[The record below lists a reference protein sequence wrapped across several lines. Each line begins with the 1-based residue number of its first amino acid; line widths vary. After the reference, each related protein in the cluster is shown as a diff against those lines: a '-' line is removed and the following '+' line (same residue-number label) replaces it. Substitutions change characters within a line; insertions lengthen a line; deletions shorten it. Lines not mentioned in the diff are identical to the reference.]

1 LLGCCFVWLNINAQ
15 LSNLTTKKI
24 AAKGVVKIDN
34 KTIVPNS
41 VFIKNI
47 DTSFYTLNVQKGELI
62 WRKSLAFDSVTITYR
77 TLSFAFNST
86 ASRFNYDSVK
96 NNFLAPQPFIFN
108 KNNQQKNGNGL
119 FDFGTVN
126 YNGSFGRSLSFGN
139 NQDAVFNSQLNLQI
153 SGFIGDS
160 IQIAAAITD
169 NNIPIQPDGTTQQ
182 LNEFDRILLQFK
194 KRDWELNLGDIDIR
208 QTSAY
213 YLNFY
218 KRLQGVSYA
227 QTSKISKQSTNKLL
241 VSAAIAKGKF
251 TRNVFQGQ
259 EGNQGPYRLT
269 GANNELYFVVLAN
282 TERIFIDGELMQR
295 GEDQDYIINY
305 NTAEITFTPKRMITK
320 DKRIQIEFE
329 YADRNYLNSL
339 LYANDEFEWQKKL
352 KVNIG
357 VYSNNDAKNSPI
369 NQTLDTKQIQFL
381 ANLGD
386 SVQNAFYPVASID
399 TFSASKILYARINL
413 SGSNDSIYYYSTNKD
428 SAKYN
433 LNFIDVGANKGNY
446 IPLLNN
452 VNGKAYQYIAP
463 INGIPQGNYEPATF
477 LVTPKKQQLVNLST
491 QYQLN
496 DKTVLKT
503 DMALSNYD
511 VNTYSQKDKNNNTG
525 YATKFQLERKGV
537 WHIVNKRV
545 QLNTK
550 LGYEYNDANFKPL
563 ERLRTVEFTRDWGLN
578 LINNTASESLP
589 SATIEIKDDSSNALK
604 YTAAGYFR
612 GDGYSGFRQ
621 SLLHQ
626 HNIKGWQITS
636 NFNLTNSNTAI
647 TKGFFLRPSIAV
659 NKLIPHFKNFQIGG
673 SYALEHNLQ
682 KSTTTD
688 TVNAASFAFETIAAY
703 IKSNQQ
709 KNNRWTLSYNTR
721 NNKLPYNQTLLATDR
736 SHNYN
741 LLIELLQNKK
751 HQFKGNITYRQLQ
764 VINENITN
772 LKADNSLLGRVEYII
787 NEWNGFVTGNTLYEI
802 GAGQEQ
808 KKDFSYIEVQAG
820 RGQYTWNDYNGDG
833 IQQLNEFEIAQFP
846 DQAKFIRVFTPTNV
860 FVKANYTQFNYS
872 LLLSPRALTN
882 TIKNKRFKNIITRF
896 SAQSA
901 LQAGKKILAQGNP
914 EFNPFTGKIADTAL
928 ISLSQVFTN
937 TLSFNRFSSSW
948 GIDIS
953 NTSNYSKSLLTYGFE
968 SRQLNEWTFRGR
980 VNIKRIYTIEILQK
994 VGSNNLL
1001 TPNFANRNYALNTF
1015 SSEPKFTYINSTKY
1029 RLQTSYQYLQKTNS
1043 VLYGGEKSVTNSLNI
1058 EGKYNAVQ
1066 NTSLTAKFT
1075 YSNISYLGAT
1085 NTTVSYIMLDGLLPG
1100 KNYLWNIE
1108 FTKRLINNLE
1118 ISFSYEGRKPGET
1131 RTINTGRAS
1140 IRALL

>member
-1 LLGCCFVWLNINAQ
+1 MLGCIGVWANVQAQ
-15 LSNLTTKKI
+15 LSNINTKKI
-24 AAKGVVKIDN
+24 VARGTVTIDS

-41 VFIKNI
+41 VSIKNI
-47 DTSFYTLNVQKGELI
+47 DTSYYTINAIKGELI
-62 WRKSLAFDSVTITYR
+62 WRKQLLVDSITITYR
-77 TLSFAFNST
+77 TLSFAFNSA
-86 ASRFNYDSVK
+86 ASRFNYDSIK

-108 KNNQQKNGNGL
+108 RHNQQKTGNGL

-194 KRDWELNLGDIDIR
+194 KQDWELNLGDIDIR

-218 KRLQGVSYA
+218 KRLQGVSFA
-227 QTSKISKQSTNKLL
+227 QTSKVGKQATTKLL

-251 TRNVFQGQ
+251 TRNIFQGQ

-329 YADRNYLNSL
+329 YADRNYLNAL
-339 LYANDEFEWQKKL
+339 IYANNEFEWRKKL
-352 KVNIG
+352 KINIG
-357 VYSNNDAKNSPI
+357 VYNNADAKSSPI
-369 NQTLDTKQIQFL
+369 NQTLDSRQKQFL

-386 SVQNAFYPVASID
+386 STQNAFYPIAGID
-399 TFSASKILYARINL
+399 TFSASKILYARIKLNA
-413 SGSNDSIYYYSTNKD
+413 SNDSIYYYSTNKD
-428 SAKYN
+428 SAKYS
-433 LNFIDVGANKGNY
+433 LNFVEVGINKGHY
-446 IPLLNN
+446 IPLLNSI
-452 VNGKAYQYIAP
+452 NGKVYQYIAP
-463 INGIPQGNYEPATF
+463 INGITQGNFEPATF
-477 LVTPKKQQLVNLST
+477 LVTPKKQQLVNVST

-511 VNTYSQKDKNNNTG
+511 ANTYSLKDKTNNTG
-525 YATKFQLERKGV
+525 YATKLQIERKGV
-537 WHIVNKRV
+537 WHFAKKSV

-550 LGYEYNDANFKPL
+550 LGYEYNDVNFKPL

-578 LINNTASESLP
+578 MLNIAASESLP
-589 SATIEIKDDSSNALK
+589 TASIEIKDDSSNVLQ

-612 GDGYSGFRQ
+612 GDGYNGFRQ
-621 SLLHQ
+621 ALLQKHS
-626 HNIKGWQITS
+626 IKGWQVNS
-636 NFNLTNSNTAI
+636 SFNLTNSNTLL
-647 TKGFFLRPSIAV
+647 TKGFFLRPTITII
-659 NKLIPHFKNFQIGG
+659 KLLPKFKHIEIGAG
-673 SYALEHNLQ
+673 YALEHNLQ
-682 KSTTTD
+682 KSSITD
-688 TVNAASFAFETIAAY
+688 TVNAVSFAFETISAF

-709 KNNRWTLSYNTR
+709 KDNRWTFSYNTR
-721 NNKLPYNQTLLATDR
+721 SNKLPYNQTLLSTDR
-736 SHNYN
+736 SYNYN
-741 LLIELLQNKK
+741 LLVELLQNKN
-751 HQFKGNITYRQLQ
+751 HQIRGNITYRQLQ
-764 VINENITN
+764 VVNDAITN

-802 GAGQEQ
+802 GSGQEQ

-833 IQQLNEFEIAQFP
+833 IQQLNEFELAQFQ
-846 DQAKFIRVFTPTNV
+846 DQAKFIRVYTPTNV
-860 FVKANYTQFNYS
+860 FIKANYTQLNYS
-872 LLLSPRALTN
+872 LLLSPRALAN
-882 TIKNKRFKNIITRF
+882 RIKNKHFKNIITRF
-896 SAQSA
+896 NLQSA
-901 LQAGKKILAQGNP
+901 LQTGKKILAQGNP
-914 EFNPFTGKIADTAL
+914 EFNPFNGKIADTAL
-928 ISLSQVFTN
+928 ISLTKIFSN

-948 GIDIS
+948 GVDIS
-953 NTSNYSKSLLTYGFE
+953 NVINFSKSLLTYGFE
-968 SRQLNEWTFRGR
+968 SRQLNEWTIRGR
-980 VNIKRIYTIEILQK
+980 INIKRIYTFEFLQK
-994 VGSNNLL
+994 FSDNNLL
-1001 TPNFANRNYALNTF
+1001 TPSFNNRNYALSTIT
-1015 SSEPKFTYINSTKY
+1015 SEPKFIYTNSTKY
-1029 RLQTSYQYLQKTNS
+1029 RLQASYQYMQKLNS
-1043 VLYGGEKSVTNSLNI
+1043 ILYGGEQSISHSLNI

-1066 NTSLTAKFT
+1066 NTSVTAKFT
-1075 YSNISYLGAT
+1075 YSNISYVGTA

-1100 KNYLWNIE
+1100 KNFLWNIE
-1108 FTKRLINNLE
+1108 FTKRLVNNLE

-1131 RTINTGRAS
+1131 RTINIGRAS

>member
-1 LLGCCFVWLNINAQ
+1 M
-15 LSNLTTKKI
+15 
-24 AAKGVVKIDN
+24 VKVDS

-41 VFIKNI
+41 VSINNI
-47 DTSFYTLNVQKGELI
+47 DTSFYTINPAKGELI
-62 WRKSLAFDSVTITYR
+62 WRKNLAVDSVTITYR
-77 TLSFAFNST
+77 TLSLAFNST

-96 NNFLAPQPFIFN
+96 NNFLAPQPFVFN
-108 KNNQQKNGNGL
+108 RNNQQKNGNGL
-119 FDFGTVN
+119 FDFGTIN

-160 IQIAAAITD
+160 IQISAAITD

-208 QTSAY
+208 QTNAY

-218 KRLQGVSYA
+218 KRLQGVSFA
-227 QTSKISKQSTNKLL
+227 QANKIGKQGTNKLL
-241 VSAAIAKGKF
+241 VSGAIAKGKF
-251 TRNVFQGQ
+251 TRNIFQGQ

-329 YADRNYLNSL
+329 YADRNFLNSL
-339 LYANDEFEWQKKL
+339 VYANDEFEWHNKL

-357 VYSNNDAKNSPI
+357 VYSNSDAKSSPI
-369 NQTLDTKQIQFL
+369 NQTLKNSQKQFL

-386 SVQNAFYPVASID
+386 SIQNAFYPVADTD
-399 TFSASKILYARINL
+399 TFSASKILYARIKL
-413 SGSNDSIYYYSTNKD
+413 SNSNDSIYYYSTNKD
-428 SAKYN
+428 SAKYS
-433 LNFIDVGANKGNY
+433 LNFVEVGANKGNY
-446 IPLLNN
+446 IPLLNSI
-452 VNGKAYQYIAP
+452 NGKVYQYITP
-463 INGIPQGNYEPATF
+463 INGVPQGNYEPATF
-477 LVTPKKQQLVNLST
+477 LVTPKKQQLINLST
-491 QYQLN
+491 QYQFN

-511 VNTYSQKDKNNNTG
+511 VNTYSQKDKANNTG
-525 YATKFQLERKGV
+525 YATKFQLERKSL
-537 WHIVNKRV
+537 WHFTNKKV

-563 ERLRTVEFTRDWGLN
+563 ERLRAVEFTRDWGLN
-578 LINNTASESLP
+578 LLNNTTSESLP
-589 SATIEIKDDSSNALK
+589 TAIIEIKDDSSNTLQ

-621 SLLHQ
+621 SLLHH
-626 HNIKGWQITS
+626 HNIKGWQIAS
-636 NFNLTNSNTAI
+636 SLNLTNSNAAL
-647 TKGFFLRPSIAV
+647 TKGYFLKPSITV
-659 NKLIPHFKNFQIGG
+659 NKLLPRFKNFEIGAG
-673 SYALEHNLQ
+673 YALEHNLQ
-682 KSTTTD
+682 KSSTAD
-688 TVNAASFAFETIAAY
+688 TVNTLSFAFETITAFV
-703 IKSNQQ
+703 KSNQQ
-709 KNNRWTLSYNTR
+709 KDNRWTISYNTR
-721 NNKLPYNQTLLATDR
+721 SNKMPYNQILLATDR

-741 LLIELLQNKK
+741 FLVELLQNKK
-751 HQFKGNITYRQLQ
+751 HQVRGNITYRQLQ
-764 VINENITN
+764 VVNEKITN
-772 LKADNSLLGRVEYII
+772 LKADNSLLARVEYVI
-787 NEWNGFVTGNTLYEI
+787 NEWNGLVTGNALYEI

-820 RGQYTWNDYNGDG
+820 RGQYTWNDYNADS
-833 IQQLNEFEIAQFP
+833 IQQLNEFELAQFQ
-846 DQAKFIRVFTPTNV
+846 DQAKFIRIFTPTNV

-872 LLLSPRALTN
+872 LLLSPRALA
-882 TIKNKRFKNIITRF
+882 NKINNKHFKNIITRF
-896 SAQSA
+896 SVQSA
-901 LQAGKKILAQGNP
+901 LQTGKKILAQGNP

-928 ISLSQVFTN
+928 ISLLQVISN

-948 GIDIS
+948 GVDIS
-953 NTSNYSKSLLTYGFE
+953 NVSNFSKSLLTYGFE
-968 SRQLNEWTFRGR
+968 SRQLNEWSFRGR
-980 VNIKRIYTIEILQK
+980 VNIKRSYTFEILQK
-994 VGSNNLL
+994 VGTNNLL
-1001 TPNFANRNYALNTF
+1001 TPNFNNRNYALNAV
-1015 SSEPKFTYINSTKY
+1015 SSEPKFTYINGTKY
-1029 RLQTSYQYLQKTNS
+1029 RVQTSYQYSQKTNS
-1043 VLYGGEKSVTNSLNI
+1043 ILYGGEKSVTHSLNI

-1066 NTSLTAKFT
+1066 NTSFTAKFT
-1075 YSNISYLGAT
+1075 YSNISYTGAT

-1131 RTINTGRAS
+1131 RTINIGRAS

>member
-1 LLGCCFVWLNINAQ
+1 MQAQ
-15 LSNLTTKKI
+15 LSNITTKKI
-24 AAKGVVKIDN
+24 AAKGIVKIDT

-41 VFIKNI
+41 LSIRNI
-47 DTSFYTLNVQKGELI
+47 DTSFYTIDAIKGELI
-62 WRKSLAFDSVTITYR
+62 WRKNTRTDSVIITYR
-77 TLSFAFNST
+77 TLSIVFNST
-86 ASRFNYDSVK
+86 ASRFNYDSIK

-108 KNNQQKNGNGL
+108 RNNQQKTGNGL

-218 KRLQGVSYA
+218 KRLQGVSFA
-227 QTSKISKQSTNKLL
+227 QASKIGKQAINKLL
-241 VSAAIAKGKF
+241 VSGAIAKGKF
-251 TRNVFQGQ
+251 TRNIFQGQ

-339 LYANDEFEWQKKL
+339 IYANNEFEWRKKL

-357 VYSNNDAKNSPI
+357 VYSNSDAKNSPI
-369 NQTLDTKQIQFL
+369 NQTLDTRQKQFL

-386 SVQNAFYPVASID
+386 SIQNAFYPVASID
-399 TFSASKILYARINL
+399 TFSASKILYARIKR
-413 SGSNDSIYYYSTNKD
+413 SGSNDSIYYYSTSKD
-428 SAKYN
+428 SAKYS
-433 LNFIDVGANKGNY
+433 LNFVEVGTNKGNY
-446 IPLLNN
+446 IPLLNS
-452 VNGKAYQYIAP
+452 VNGKVYQYIAP
-463 INGIPQGNYEPATF
+463 VNSVPQGNFEPATF
-477 LVTPKKQQLVNLST
+477 LVTPKKQQLINVST

-511 VNTYSQKDKNNNTG
+511 ANTYSQKDKMNNTG
-525 YATKFQLERKGV
+525 YATKFQLERKSF
-537 WHIVNKRV
+537 WQLLKKTV
-545 QLNTK
+545 QLITK

-578 LINNTASESLP
+578 LLNSSTSESLP
-589 SATIEIKDDSSNALK
+589 TASIEIKDDSSNTLQ

-626 HNIKGWQITS
+626 QKIKGWQIIS
-636 NFNLTNSNTAI
+636 SFNLTSSNDAV
-647 TKGFFLRPSIAV
+647 TKGFFLRPTITIS
-659 NKLIPHFKNFQIGG
+659 KLLPQFKYFEIGAG
-673 SYALEHNLQ
+673 YALEHNLQ
-682 KSTTTD
+682 KSSSTD
-688 TVNAASFAFETIAAY
+688 TVSAVSFAFETISAFV
-703 IKSNQQ
+703 KSNQQ
-709 KNNRWTLSYNTR
+709 KDNRWTISYNSR
-721 NNKLPYNQTLLATDR
+721 SNKLPYNQTLLATDR

-741 LLIELLQNKK
+741 LLVELLQNKK
-751 HQFKGNITYRQLQ
+751 HQIRGNITYRQLQ
-764 VINENITN
+764 VMNEKVTN
-772 LKADNSLLGRVEYII
+772 LKADNSLLGRVEYVI
-787 NEWNGFVTGNTLYEI
+787 NEWNGFVTGNALYEI

-833 IQQLNEFEIAQFP
+833 IQQLNEFEIAQFQ

-860 FVKANYTQFNYS
+860 FVKANYTQLNYS
-872 LLLSPRALTN
+872 LLLSPRALAN
-882 TIKNKRFKNIITRF
+882 SIKNKRFKNIITRF
-896 SAQSA
+896 NLQSS
-901 LQAGKKILAQGNP
+901 LQTGKKVLAQGNP
-914 EFNPFTGKIADTAL
+914 ELNPFNNKIADTAL
-928 ISLSQVFTN
+928 ISLTKIVSN

-948 GIDIS
+948 GVDVS
-953 NTSNYSKSLLTYGFE
+953 NVTNFSKSLLTYGFE

-980 VNIKRIYTIEILQK
+980 VNIKRIYTFEILQK
-994 VGSNNLL
+994 IGTNNLL
-1001 TPNFANRNYALNTF
+1001 TPNFDNRNYALSTI
-1015 SSEPKFTYINSTKY
+1015 SSEPKFTYTNSTKY
-1029 RLQTSYQYLQKTNS
+1029 RLQTSYQLAQKTNS
-1043 VLYGGEKSVTNSLNI
+1043 ILYGGEKSVTHSLNI

-1075 YSNISYLGAT
+1075 YSNITYTGAT

-1100 KNYLWNIE
+1100 KNFLWNIE

-1131 RTINTGRAS
+1131 RTINIGRAS

>member
-1 LLGCCFVWLNINAQ
+1 MLVCCCTWVNVKAQ
-15 LSNLTTKKI
+15 LSNITTKKI
-24 AAKGVVKIDN
+24 ATKGVVKVDT

-41 VFIKNI
+41 VTINDI
-47 DTSFYTLNVQKGELI
+47 DTSFYSINAVKGELT
-62 WRKSLAFDSVTITYR
+62 WRKNLSVDSVTITYR
-77 TLSFAFNST
+77 TLSLAFNSS

-96 NNFLAPQPFIFN
+96 NNFLAPQPFVFN
-108 KNNQQKNGNGL
+108 RNNQQKNGNGL

-160 IQIAAAITD
+160 IQIVAAITD

-218 KRLQGVSYA
+218 KRLQGISFA
-227 QTSKISKQSTNKLL
+227 QASKIGKQSTNKLL
-241 VSAAIAKGKF
+241 VSGAIAKGKF
-251 TRNVFQGQ
+251 TRNIFQGQ

-339 LYANDEFEWQKKL
+339 IYANNEFEWRKKL
-352 KVNIG
+352 KMNIG
-357 VYSNNDAKNSPI
+357 VYSNSDAKSSPI
-369 NQTLDTKQIQFL
+369 NQTLDTKQKQFL

-399 TFSASKILYARINL
+399 TFSASKILYARIKL
-413 SGSNDSIYYYSTNKD
+413 SGSNDSIYYYSTSKD
-428 SAKYN
+428 SAKYS
-433 LNFIDVGANKGNY
+433 LNFVEVGANRGNY
-446 IPLLNN
+446 IPLLNSA
-452 VNGKAYQYIAP
+452 NGKVYQYIAP
-463 INGIPQGNYEPATF
+463 VNGVPQGNYEPAAF
-477 LVTPKKQQLVNLST
+477 LVTPKQQQLVNLST
-491 QYQLN
+491 QYFIN
-496 DKTVLKT
+496 HKTILKT
-503 DMALSNYD
+503 DMALSDYD
-511 VNTYSQKDKNNNTG
+511 VNTYSQKDKTNNTG
-525 YATKFQLERKGV
+525 YATKFQLERKGL
-537 WHIVNKRV
+537 WHFTNKKV

-563 ERLRTVEFTRDWGLN
+563 ERLRPVEFTRDWGLN
-578 LINNTASESLP
+578 LLNTAASESLP
-589 SATIEIKDDSSNALK
+589 SATIEIKDDSSNTLQ

-612 GDGYSGFRQ
+612 GDGYNGFRQ

-626 HNIKGWQITS
+626 HNIRGWQIAS
-636 NFNLTNSNTAI
+636 SFNLTNNNAAL
-647 TKGFFLRPSIAV
+647 TKGFFLRPSITV
-659 NKLIPHFKNFQIGG
+659 NKLLPKFKNFEIGAG
-673 SYALEHNLQ
+673 YALEHNLQ
-682 KSTTTD
+682 KSSTTD
-688 TVNAASFAFETIAAY
+688 TVNGVSFAFETITGFV
-703 IKSNQQ
+703 KSNQQ
-709 KNNRWTLSYNTR
+709 KDNRWTISYNTR
-721 NNKLPYNQTLLATDR
+721 SNKLPYNQTLLATDR

-741 LLIELLQNKK
+741 LLVELLQNKK
-751 HQFKGNITYRQLQ
+751 HQVRGNITYRQLQ
-764 VINENITN
+764 VVNEKITN
-772 LKADNSLLGRVEYII
+772 LKADNSLLGRVEYVI
-787 NEWNGFVTGNTLYEI
+787 NEWNGFVTGNALYEI

-833 IQQLNEFEIAQFP
+833 IQQLNEFELAQFQ
-846 DQAKFIRVFTPTNV
+846 DQAKFIRIFTPTNV

-872 LLLSPRALTN
+872 LLLSPRALAN
-882 TIKNKRFKNIITRF
+882 SFKNKRLKNIITRF

-901 LQAGKKILAQGNP
+901 LQTGKKILAQGNP

-928 ISLSQVFTN
+928 ISLSQVISN

-948 GIDIS
+948 GIDVS
-953 NTSNYSKSLLTYGFE
+953 NVSNYSKSLLTYGFE

-980 VNIKRIYTIEILQK
+980 LNIKRSYTFEVLQK
-994 VGSNNLL
+994 IGSNNLL
-1001 TPNFANRNYALNTF
+1001 TPNFNNRNYALNTL
-1015 SSEPKFTYINSTKY
+1015 SCEPKFTYINGTKY
-1029 RLQTSYQYLQKTNS
+1029 RIQTSYQYAQKSNS
-1043 VLYGGEKSVTNSLNI
+1043 ALYGGEKSIVNSLNI

-1066 NTSLTAKFT
+1066 STSLTAKFT
-1075 YSNISYLGAT
+1075 YSNIDYTGAT

-1108 FTKRLINNLE
+1108 FTKRIINNLE
-1118 ISFSYEGRKPGET
+1118 LSFSYEGRKPGET
-1131 RTINTGRAS
+1131 RTINIGRAS